1 MYEFRRNRF
10 AMQGKNVIYF
20 KVHILYGNWKAGIM
34 DITKRYHDLQKV
46 SQAHLGWQWLLP
58 LRDADAYHLKSL
70 RIPDTD
76 EQWDFDGLVLSL
88 VKILIDSLNEKSLK
102 KLIPYEK
109 QEALKDKSGIALLEA
124 VLYLNGLEGA
134 DIHIV
139 FLRKLASLHSS
150 MSAQRKRQNY
160 LKIANHFGVEDQSLQ
175 HVFAN
180 TLNSASDVFDY
191 FIILV
196 NSGQIREIFERNQM
210 EAGYA
215 ILDEMIGMA
224 ESDRTDG
231 SVNHDEVIYELQSK
245 L

>member
-1 MYEFRRNRF
+1 M
-10 AMQGKNVIYF
+10 G
-20 KVHILYGNWKAGIM
+20 
-34 DITKRYHDLQKV
+34 ITKRYHDLQKA

-88 VKILIDSLNEKSLK
+88 VKILIDSLNEESLK

-109 QEALKDKSGIALLEA
+109 QKVLKDKSGIALLEA

-134 DIHIV
+134 DVHIV
-139 FLRKLASLHSS
+139 FLRKLDSLCSS
-150 MSAQRKRQNY
+150 RSGQRKRQNC
-160 LKIANHFGVEDQSLQ
+160 LKIANHFGVEDQNPQ

-180 TLNSASDVFDY
+180 ILNSASEVLDY

-196 NSGQIREIFERNQM
+196 NSGQIREIFKKNQM

-245 L
+245 LWFLPTPKEMPSI

>member
-1 MYEFRRNRF
+1 M
-10 AMQGKNVIYF
+10 
-20 KVHILYGNWKAGIM
+20 GIK
-34 DITKRYHDLQKV
+34 KRYHDLQKV
-46 SQAHLGWQWLLP
+46 TRTHLGWQWFLP
-58 LRDADAYHLKSL
+58 LRDIDAYHLKSL

-88 VKILIDSLNEKSLK
+88 VKILIDSLNEESLK

-109 QEALKDKSGIALLEA
+109 REALKAKSGIALLEA

-134 DIHIV
+134 DVHIA
-139 FLRKLASLHSS
+139 FLRKLDSLHLSGCVH
-150 MSAQRKRQNY
+150 REEQNY

-180 TLNSASDVFDY
+180 TLNSAADVLNY
-191 FIILV
+191 FIVLV
-196 NSGQIREIFERNQM
+196 NSGQIREIFEKNQM

-231 SVNHDEVIYELQSK
+231 SINHDEVIYELQSK

>member
-1 MYEFRRNRF
+1 MEI
-10 AMQGKNVIYF
+10 Q
-20 KVHILYGNWKAGIM
+20 
-34 DITKRYHDLQKV
+34 KRYHDLQKA
-46 SQAHLGWQWLLP
+46 SRIHLGWQWLLP
-58 LRDADAYHLKSL
+58 LCDAEAYHLKSL
-70 RIPDTD
+70 RIPDTN

-88 VKILIDSLNEKSLK
+88 VKILIDSLNEESLK
-102 KLIPYEK
+102 KMIPYEK
-109 QEALKDKSGIALLEA
+109 REALKDKSGIALLEA
-124 VLYLNGLEGA
+124 VLYLNCLEGA
-134 DIHIV
+134 DIHIT
-139 FLRKLASLHSS
+139 FLQKLDSLHSS
-150 MSAQRKRQNY
+150 ESAHRKGQNY
-160 LKIANHFGVEDQSLQ
+160 LKVANHFGVEDQSLQ

-224 ESDRTDG
+224 KSDRTDG

>member
-1 MYEFRRNRF
+1 M
-10 AMQGKNVIYF
+10 
-20 KVHILYGNWKAGIM
+20 GIK
-34 DITKRYHDLQKV
+34 KRYHDLQKA
-46 SQAHLGWQWLLP
+46 SRIHLGWQWLLP
-58 LRDADAYHLKSL
+58 LHDTDAYHLKSL

-88 VKILIDSLNEKSLK
+88 VKILIDSLNEESLK

-109 QEALKDKSGIALLEA
+109 RETLKDKNGIALLEA

-134 DIHIV
+134 DVHIA
-139 FLRKLASLHSS
+139 FLQKLDSLHASR
-150 MSAQRKRQNY
+150 SAHRKGQNC
-160 LKIANHFGVEDQSLQ
+160 LKIAEHFGVEDQNPQ

-180 TLNSASDVFDY
+180 ILNSALGVLDY
-191 FIILV
+191 FIFLI
-196 NSGQIREIFERNQM
+196 NSGQIRKIFEKNQM

-224 ESDRTDG
+224 PSDRTDG

>member
-1 MYEFRRNRF
+1 
-10 AMQGKNVIYF
+10 
-20 KVHILYGNWKAGIM
+20 M
-34 DITKRYHDLQKV
+34 DITKRYHDLQKA

-58 LRDADAYHLKSL
+58 LRDAGAYHLKSL

-76 EQWDFDGLVLSL
+76 EQWDCDGLVLSL
-88 VKILIDSLNEKSLK
+88 VKILIDSLNEQSLK

-134 DIHIV
+134 DVHIV
-139 FLRKLASLHSS
+139 FLRKLERLCSR
-150 MSAQRKRQNY
+150 MRAQPKRQNS
-160 LKIANHFGVEDQSLQ
+160 LKIANHFGVKDQNPQ

-180 TLNSASDVFDY
+180 ILNSASEVLDY

-196 NSGQIREIFERNQM
+196 NSGQIREIFEKNQM

>member
-1 MYEFRRNRF
+1 MSI
-10 AMQGKNVIYF
+10 K
-20 KVHILYGNWKAGIM
+20 
-34 DITKRYHDLQKV
+34 KRYHDLQKA
-46 SQAHLGWQWLLP
+46 SQIHLGWQWLLP
-58 LRDADAYHLKSL
+58 LRGADAYHLKSL

-88 VKILIDSLNEKSLK
+88 VKVLIDSLNEESLK

-109 QEALKDKSGIALLEA
+109 REVLKDKSGVALLED
-124 VLYLNGLEGA
+124 VLYLNCLEGA
-134 DIHIV
+134 DVHIV
-139 FLRKLASLHSS
+139 FLRKLDSLRSS
-150 MSAQRKRQNY
+150 GGAQGKRQNY

-175 HVFAN
+175 HVFVN
-180 TLNSASDVFDY
+180 TLNSASDVLDY

-196 NSGQIREIFERNQM
+196 NSGRIREIFEKNQM

-224 ESDRTDG
+224 PSDRTDG

-245 L
+245 P